1 MPIQPMDI
9 KQINTQGFERVVHG
23 YHEES
28 NFSAYIAIHTLKNGP
43 AFGGIRY
50 FDYKDNERPYLD
62 VQKLAEAM
70 TEKCMVAGIK
80 LSGGKTAIQ
89 KSYHKDIGAFQVEE
103 KRIYPYLGELINY
116 LNGDYY
122 GGLDVG
128 FNFDMLQ
135 QLRRYTDFTTT
146 YSDPDIGS
154 SCTAF
159 GVYNAMKA
167 GVKFKLGKDSL
178 EGLKIAIKGIGKV
191 GYQLANYI
199 LEDGA
204 SIIVADKSEDKIQYI
219 NELQKQYPFKIEI
232 VNHNEIHK
240 KEVDVYSPC
249 AMGNDIRISRISD
262 MNCKVICG
270 AANNQLDIVDSAIAK
285 QQLLDHKILYVPD
298 TIANAGGVFRSAGVI
313 LKSRDEQES
322 FKMITTIYDRT
333 LNILDMAS
341 EHRIS
346 PADVCTE
353 IGQAIKGKPNR
364 FKMKLDG
371 LSGVKAGNNTYKI

>member
-9 KQINTQGFERVVHG
+9 KEIKTHGFERVVHG

-28 NFSAYIAIHTLKNGP
+28 NFSAYIAIHTLENGP

-50 FDYKDNERPYLD
+50 FNYKDNQRPYLD
-62 VQKLAEAM
+62 VQKLSEAM

-80 LSGGKTAIQ
+80 LSGGKTVVQ
-89 KSYHKDIGAFQVEE
+89 QSYHKDIGAFGVDE
-103 KRIYPYLGELINY
+103 KRVYPYLGELINY

-135 QLRRYTDFTTT
+135 NLRRYTDFTTT

-167 GVKFKLGKDSL
+167 GVKFKLEKDSL
-178 EGLKIAIKGIGKV
+178 NGLKIAIKGIGKV
-191 GYQLANYI
+191 GYQLANYV

-204 SIIVADKSEDKIQYI
+204 KLIVADKSDDKTQYI
-219 NELQKQYPFKIEI
+219 NKLQQQYPFQIEI
-232 VNHNEIHK
+232 VDHNEIHK

-249 AMGNDIRISRISD
+249 AMGNDIRISRISH
-262 MNCKVICG
+262 MNCKIICG
-270 AANNQLDIVDSAIAK
+270 AANNQLDINDPSIAK
-285 QQLLDHKILYVPD
+285 QQLLDHNILYIPD

-322 FKMITTIYDRT
+322 FKLITTIYDRT

-371 LSGVKAGNNTYKI
+371 LAGVKAGNNTYKI